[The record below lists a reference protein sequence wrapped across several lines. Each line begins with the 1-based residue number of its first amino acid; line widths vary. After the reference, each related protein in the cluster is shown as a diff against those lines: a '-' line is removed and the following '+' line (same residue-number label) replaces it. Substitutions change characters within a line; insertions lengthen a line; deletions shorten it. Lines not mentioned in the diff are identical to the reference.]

1 VSDRL
6 AIFTDY
12 EYRRDESGVYAERAF
27 VLFMASLRPWVER
40 LVVVGRLQP
49 ELGRWNYRLPDD
61 VEFVGLPHYRSLLD
75 APRALAALVRS
86 LRRFWRALDDVDAV
100 WLLGPYLQSIAF
112 VALARLRRKRVAL
125 GVRQDLPRYVR
136 SRHPARRWTHLAA
149 LVLEAAYRLLARRYP
164 TVVVG
169 PDLARRYRRARR
181 LLELTVSLV
190 RERDI
195 VTDGRR
201 DYDGRLQILSVGRV
215 DREKNPLLLAEVLA
229 QLRADDPRWRL
240 VVCGDG
246 PLRPALEERLRE
258 LGVAEHADLRG
269 YVPIDRGLM
278 DLYRESHALL
288 HVSWT
293 EGLPQVV
300 FEAFAAG
307 LPIVASAVGGIPAAV
322 GDAALLVDPGDAGEA
337 SRALRRVADDAALR
351 RGLVEDGLRRVGE
364 HTLERESE
372 RLARFL
378 AAG

>member
-1 VSDRL
+1 
-6 AIFTDY
+6 
-12 EYRRDESGVYAERAF
+12 
-27 VLFMASLRPWVER
+27 MASLRPSFDR
-40 LVVVGRLQP
+40 LVVLGRLQP
-49 ELGRWNYRLPDD
+49 EPGRWNYRLPDD
-61 VEFVGLPHYRSLLD
+61 VEFVGLPHYLSLLH
-75 APRALAALVRS
+75 APRALGALVRS
-86 LRRFWRALDDVDAV
+86 LGRFWRALDDVDVV

-112 VALARLRRKRVAL
+112 VGVARLRRRRVVL

-136 SRHPARRWTHLAA
+136 SRHPERRWTHLAA
-149 LVLEAAYRLLARRYP
+149 VVLEATYRLLARRYP
-164 TVVVG
+164 TAVVG
-169 PDLARRYRRARR
+169 PELARNYGRARR

-195 VTDGRR
+195 VADGRR

-229 QLRADDPRWRL
+229 QLRAGDPRWRL

-246 PLRPALEERLRE
+246 PLRPALEERLAE
-258 LGVAEHADLRG
+258 LGLAEHAELRG
-269 YVPIDRGLM
+269 YVPVDRGLM

-322 GDAALLVDPGDAGEA
+322 GDAALLVEPGDAGEA
-337 SRALRRVADDAALR
+337 SRALRRVVDDAALR
-351 RGLVEDGLRRVGE
+351 RRLVEDGLRRVGE